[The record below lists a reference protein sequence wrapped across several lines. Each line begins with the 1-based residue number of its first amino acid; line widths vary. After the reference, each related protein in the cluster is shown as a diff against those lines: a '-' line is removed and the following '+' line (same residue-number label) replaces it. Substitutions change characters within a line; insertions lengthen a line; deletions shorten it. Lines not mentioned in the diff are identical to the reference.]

1 MLCLVIVTSDSDF
14 RDGLYTGNMYVN
26 TKTKILR
33 YFFDIIENNNK
44 EPVDMSSLTIEHILP
59 ETLNAD
65 WIKSLGENHI
75 EIHEKYAHTLGNLS
89 ITGYNSEYS
98 NFAYSKKKEI
108 FNDYFNEG
116 KTKIITL
123 NQELMDKKVTS
134 WGEKQILDRAKRL
147 SDIIIGKFPYPTN
160 IDTSL
165 EFEEYF
171 EFYIDNPDDDGD
183 TYFSSSAY
191 KIYGFQFDGI
201 KYKSNSVRNIYRD
214 VIRLLYQIDSSILEE
229 MAEQNLTYK
238 YGTRVL
244 FSKTLENEFQEEI
257 IPGIFVYTN
266 YNRWSVFE
274 WIRDLFERYQL
285 NILDFS
291 LLFVEKE
298 D

>member
-1 MLCLVIVTSDSDF
+1 M
-14 RDGLYTGNMYVN
+14 
-26 TKTKILR
+26 
-33 YFFDIIENNNK
+33 
-44 EPVDMSSLTIEHILP
+44 
-59 ETLNAD
+59 
-65 WIKSLGENHI
+65 GENHI

-116 KTKIITL
+116 KTKIIAL
-123 NQELMDKKVTS
+123 NQELMNKKIKS

-160 IDTSL
+160 IDTDL

-291 LLFVEKE
+291 LLFIEKE